1 MCAGVGSA
9 TSPEA
14 QRKRDLLWV
23 CVAGLGLGGSSWHQA
38 GHHLEPGQF
47 WKDPA
52 PPVLDSRGAGPGN
65 KFIQNVSGAQRAP
78 CAGGGDVQGGG
89 HSGKPL
95 GSFSELLCP
104 MLGLFCPPWLRFLG
118 SSLEPGAQGGRLPA
132 LGWGETPVLLPAKL
146 YPEISSRQ
154 PGFSGVLSQNGV

>member
-1 MCAGVGSA
+1 MAPAG
-9 TSPEA
+9 T
-14 QRKRDLLWV
+14 R
-23 CVAGLGLGGSSWHQA
+23 LGITWSQGSS
-38 GHHLEPGQF
+38 GRILHLQF
-47 WKDPA
+47 WI
-52 PPVLDSRGAGPGN
+52 PVGQVQAINSSRMSQELN
-65 KFIQNVSGAQRAP
+65 KPLVLEGFN
-78 CAGGGDVQGGG
+78 VQGGG

-118 SSLEPGAQGGRLPA
+118 SSLEPGAQGGRIPA